1 MTQKVLNKKLSI
13 ILKWLNSDFVLF
25 SKVYN
30 RYKAIFEKKYQNDFN
45 HYFLKLLEVWEN
57 LTKTE
62 YMHVLT
68 TEEKVNKLEIQAMQ
82 FL

>member
-13 ILKWLNSDFVLF
+13 ILKWLNSDFILF

-30 RYKAIFEKKYQNDFN
+30 RYKTIFEKKYTNDFN
-45 HYFLKLLEVWEN
+45 HYFLKLLDIWEN

-68 TEEKVNKLEIQAMQ
+68 IEEKINKLEIQAMQ